1 MNEQKSGN
9 NDRILNLKRVNDWGR
24 GLLSGKCISGSRF
37 GASLANI
44 GDIQKDGFEDFV
56 VGSPYDGEY
65 HSGAIYV
72 YRGGVNNFGSGQTV
86 LSMYRINFQFN
97 IEISKTHSTIY
108 YRAPSDSTKRFST
121 NAKYN
126 ERIWLYIFKSRY

>member
-1 MNEQKSGN
+1 MNEQISGN
-9 NDRILNLKRVNDWGR
+9 NNRILNLKRVNDWGR

-56 VGSPYDGEY
+56 VGSPYDGED

-72 YRGGVNNFGSGQTV
+72 YRGVVDNFGSGQTV
-86 LSMYRINFQFN
+86 LSMYRINFQCNFKN
-97 IEISKTHSTIY
+97 IYSTIY

>member
-1 MNEQKSGN
+1 MNEQNSGN
-9 NDRILNLKRVNDWGR
+9 NNRILNLKRVNDWGR

-56 VGSPYDGEY
+56 VGSPYDGED

-86 LSMYRINFQFN
+86 LSMYRINFYYN
-97 IEISKTHSTIY
+97 IEIFY
-108 YRAPSDSTKRFST
+108 MCQF
-121 NAKYN
+121 
-126 ERIWLYIFKSRY
+126 

>member
-1 MNEQKSGN
+1 MNEQNSGN
-9 NDRILNLKRVNDWGR
+9 NNRILNLKRVNNWGR

-56 VGSPYDGEY
+56 VGSPYDGED

-72 YRGGVNNFGSGQTV
+72 YRGVVDNFGSGQTV

-97 IEISKTHSTIY
+97 IEISKTYSTIY